1 MNPSTFGLRRV
12 LASTLPVFA
21 LLIAA
26 GCSSEGQPSRGGT
39 DPGPGA
45 SRIPVGWQGASD
57 ETLGT
62 PTFMKPSA
70 DRDPVLVPGVTPE
83 EAAIGFFE
91 AYPSVCGLTDP
102 KKELALEEVV
112 TLDSSETIHVIYR
125 QVKGDVPVW
134 GSRIGVH
141 FDPEGRIDFVSG
153 KCVPDVASV
162 DTSPALSKDAATEAA
177 WEVFRSEGEIGAQ
190 LQPPSARLVIYGL
203 DGEPRLAW
211 EVSLR
216 HRAAAFDY
224 VIDGKTGV
232 VLASDSKIKA
242 STASGGGVL
251 YHGKGVTSD
260 VKSFQVE
267 SFITDPPEYYMNLRG
282 TSSRTEIE
290 IRDSRSCSGV
300 VCSPVSSTSLD
311 SGWDDKAPSA
321 GQAVDAYV
329 YLQEVDQYY
338 RNTHEWAS
346 VDGKGI
352 PLIAEVH
359 VKTAYGNAYWA
370 GISEAVEGQPYL
382 WRHGKFEFGDSG
394 SGLSFAGAPDVVAHE
409 FQHGVTETMLGL
421 KYDMYTDGTAI
432 DEHLSDAFA
441 AFYERRYHPGLK
453 PFEMGDAV
461 GNPIR
466 RMDDPLAL
474 NHPDCMDK
482 KVKDG
487 RSAHAN
493 SNILSHALYLM
504 IMGGTCK
511 TTKERVK
518 YAIGWENAEKLY
530 FALLRT
536 KPISDAGADFPTF
549 ARAMV
554 ERAFYLPNGR
564 DRSTGPAVAVAC
576 AWNAVN
582 VLEEGEIFS
591 NWMIECPQPRDCFG
605 GPACEEGRMCSWNG
619 TEDRYCCKAPPKG
632 EHTCFSD
639 AECQDNYGENLIC
652 AQGEDGFYCVERDT
666 DCIPPPLEDE

>member
-1 MNPSTFGLRRV
+1 MILTARS
-12 LASTLPVFA
+12 LARALAFTLPA
-21 LLIAA
+21 CAMLIAM
-26 GCSSEGQPSRGGT
+26 GCTTEESPSRGVA

-57 ETLGT
+57 EALGT
-62 PTFMKPSA
+62 PTFMMPAA
-70 DRDPVLVPGVTPE
+70 DSDPVLLPGVDP
-83 EAAIGFFE
+83 EAAALEVFE
-91 AYPSVCGLTDP
+91 TYPSVCGLVDP

-112 TLDSSETIHVIYR
+112 TLDSLKTTHVIFR
-125 QVKGDVPVW
+125 QVKDDIPVW
-134 GSRIGVH
+134 GARIGVH

-153 KCVPDVASV
+153 KCVADLASANA
-162 DTSPALSKDAATEAA
+162 SPALSKDEAIEAA
-177 WEVFRSEGEIGAQ
+177 WEVFRSEGEIGEQ
-190 LQPPSARLVIYGL
+190 MHPPSARLVIYGH
-203 DGEPRLAW
+203 DGNPRPAW
-211 EVSLR
+211 EVSFR
-216 HRAAAFDY
+216 HRGAAQDY
-224 VIDGKTGV
+224 IMDGANGAM
-232 VLASDSKIKA
+232 LASNNHFREL
-242 STASGGGVL
+242 TASGGGVL
-251 YHGKGVTSD
+251 YHGSGVTSD
-260 VKSFQVE
+260 IKSFSVE
-267 SFITDPPEYYMNLRG
+267 SLIADPPEYRMSLQGR
-282 TSSRTEIE
+282 SDHTEIE
-290 IRDSRSCSGV
+290 VRDGRTCVGLL
-300 VCSPVSSTSLD
+300 CSPVTSTSLD
-311 SGWDDKAPSA
+311 SGWDDTGPSA

-346 VDGKGI
+346 VDGKGT

-359 VKTAYGNAYWA
+359 VTTAYGNAYWA
-370 GISEAVEGQPYL
+370 GISEAVEGQPHL

-409 FQHGVTETMLGL
+409 FQHGVTETTLGL

-441 AFYERRYHPGLK
+441 AFYERRYHPALK
-453 PFEMGDAV
+453 PFEMADVLGRTV
-461 GNPIR
+461 R

-474 NHPDCMDK
+474 GHPDCMDK

-487 RSAHAN
+487 RSAHTN

-518 YAIGWENAEKLY
+518 YPIGWENAEKLY
-530 FALLRT
+530 FALLRS

-554 ERAFYLPNGR
+554 NQAMHLPNGR

-582 VLEEGEIFS
+582 VLEEGEIFN

-619 TEDRYCCKAPPKG
+619 PEDRYCCKAPPKG

-666 DCIPPPLEDE
+666 DCIPPPVDD